1 MELKDVYTALEKVE
15 NGAELIT
22 AIKAEI
28 NTLNNEAKKHRI
40 AGEQS
45 TTKLKSI
52 LDAVGLTDGEDVVE
66 KAKGMKA
73 TLDQFAQGGKKP
85 DEVAKQI
92 TTLTKQVETVTTQL
106 ADMTKQADEQRA
118 KYIASQKMAKAVEAL
133 TKGNAAA
140 PKDMAKLLLDNIKVN
155 DDDSLAYT
163 GADGKDVS
171 VEDGVNS
178 WLKDN
183 AWAVK
188 VNNNGGGGAGGGAGG
203 GESTTINIVN
213 AGSADVPLIVEL
225 IPTKTMADVTINHT
239 DTGRVMRVADTL
251 LTAPAVL
258 TIDTKAGTVRRDA
271 NNAINSFSGQFL
283 TAKPGPNTYEI
294 KGSAGKV
301 VIRWRDR
308 WLA

>member
-28 NTLNNEAKKHRI
+28 NTLNNEAKKNRI
-40 AGEQS
+40 AGEQNA
-45 TTKLKSI
+45 TKLKNV
-52 LDAVGLTDGEDVVE
+52 LEAVGLADGDDVVE

-188 VNNNGGGGAGGGAGG
+188 VNNNGGGGGGGGYGITIIATEVTITGSVAADGGAGESGTTMYIPG
-203 GESTTINIVN
+203 GGGGGGGDISIIANVAIKS
-213 AGSADVPLIVEL
+213 GS
-225 IPTKTMADVTINHT
+225 VTAN
-239 DTGRVMRVADTL
+239 GGSG
-251 LTAPAVL
+251 
-258 TIDTKAGTVRRDA
+258 GTVTSTR
-271 NNAINSFSGQFL
+271 FV
-283 TAKPGPNTYEI
+283 TAGADGENGTVLI
-294 KGSAGKV
+294 KQLGA
-301 VIRWRDR
+301 
-308 WLA
+308 L

>member
-1 MELKDVYTALEKVE
+1 MELKDVYAALEKVE

-28 NTLNNEAKKHRI
+28 NTLNNEAKKNRI
-40 AGEQS
+40 AGEQNA
-45 TTKLKSI
+45 TKLKNV
-52 LDAVGLTDGEDVVE
+52 LEAVGLADGEDVVE

-203 GESTTINIVN
+203 G
-213 AGSADVPLIVEL
+213 
-225 IPTKTMADVTINHT
+225 T
-239 DTGRVMRVADTL
+239 DA
-251 LTAPAVL
+251 
-258 TIDTKAGTVRRDA
+258 
-271 NNAINSFSGQFL
+271 FL
-283 TAKPGPNTYEI
+283 EGFGA
-294 KGSAGKV
+294 
-301 VIRWRDR
+301 
-308 WLA
+308 

>member
-28 NTLNNEAKKHRI
+28 NTLNNEAKKNRI
-40 AGEQS
+40 AGEQNA
-45 TTKLKSI
+45 TKLKNV
-52 LDAVGLTDGEDVVE
+52 LEAVGLADGDDVVE

-73 TLDQFAQGGKKP
+73 
-85 DEVAKQI
+85 
-92 TTLTKQVETVTTQL
+92 TLTKQVETVTTQL
-106 ADMTKQADEQRA
+106 ADMTKQADEQKA

-203 GESTTINIVN
+203 G
-213 AGSADVPLIVEL
+213 
-225 IPTKTMADVTINHT
+225 T
-239 DTGRVMRVADTL
+239 DA
-251 LTAPAVL
+251 
-258 TIDTKAGTVRRDA
+258 
-271 NNAINSFSGQFL
+271 FL
-283 TAKPGPNTYEI
+283 EGFGA
-294 KGSAGKV
+294 
-301 VIRWRDR
+301 
-308 WLA
+308 

>member
-52 LDAVGLTDGEDVVE
+52 LDAVGLADGDDVVE

-106 ADMTKQADEQRA
+106 ADMTKQADEQKA

-188 VNNNGGGGAGGGAGG
+188 VNNNGGGGAGDGAGG
-203 GESTTINIVN
+203 G
-213 AGSADVPLIVEL
+213 
-225 IPTKTMADVTINHT
+225 T
-239 DTGRVMRVADTL
+239 DA
-251 LTAPAVL
+251 
-258 TIDTKAGTVRRDA
+258 
-271 NNAINSFSGQFL
+271 FL
-283 TAKPGPNTYEI
+283 EGFGA
-294 KGSAGKV
+294 
-301 VIRWRDR
+301 
-308 WLA
+308 